1 MGLHGS
7 FCACTQKEF
16 PLSWDE
22 SEEEKNCAWILADL
36 DSDFHIPDFQITKNS
51 RFPIYQPNAL
61 INLCQLSVQWETK
74 CLPPKAA
81 IPIGLGT
88 SFLKDYF
95 FTDSVVVVVLG
106 AVGLR

>member
-1 MGLHGS
+1 MQQADIISGPSVVSGGGGPGRDQLFPILRGYRIEELQGLIVPGQV
-7 FCACTQKEF
+7 TQKEF

-61 INLCQLSVQWETK
+61 INLCQLSVHWET
-74 CLPPKAA
+74 
-81 IPIGLGT
+81 
-88 SFLKDYF
+88 
-95 FTDSVVVVVLG
+95 
-106 AVGLR
+106 

>member
-1 MGLHGS
+1 MQQADIISGPSVVSGGGGPDRDQLFPILRGYPIEELQGLIVPGQV
-7 FCACTQKEF
+7 TQKEF

-61 INLCQLSVQWETK
+61 INLCQLSVQWET
-74 CLPPKAA
+74 
-81 IPIGLGT
+81 
-88 SFLKDYF
+88 
-95 FTDSVVVVVLG
+95 
-106 AVGLR
+106 